1 MIKINIPG
9 GIVVECSTIQEAQ
22 ELIARLGKRKCS
34 HCYDGNTGASDAG
47 SDCHHCKGTG
57 WISL

>member
-22 ELIARLGKRKCS
+22 ELLGKLGKRKCP
-34 HCYDGNTGASDAG
+34 HCYDGNSGASDAG
-47 SDCHHCKGTG
+47 SDC
-57 WISL
+57 